1 MKRIILSIALFAFGF
16 SNAQETKFGAK
27 LGMNISNITSEG
39 LSTSSLVG
47 AHLGGFAEVG
57 ISDKFKIQPE
67 LLFSMQGAKVEDSKT
82 KLNYINLPVLAKYYV
97 VDKLAVIAGP
107 QVGFLMSAKETF
119 ESESLDAKDFYKT
132 ISLSF
137 NIGASYDLTDNIFVD
152 VRYNLGLSNIA
163 KEITDEEFDE
173 TITPKIKNNVIQLAV
188 GYKF

>member
-16 SNAQETKFGAK
+16 TNAQETKFGAK

-47 AHLGGFAEVG
+47 GHLGGFAEVE

-137 NIGASYDLTDNIFVD
+137 NIGASYDLTDNIFID
-152 VRYNLGLSNIA
+152 ARYNLGLSNIA

-173 TITPKIKNNVIQLAV
+173 TITPKIKNNVIQFAV

>member
-1 MKRIILSIALFAFGF
+1 
-16 SNAQETKFGAK
+16 
-27 LGMNISNITSEG
+27 
-39 LSTSSLVG
+39 
-47 AHLGGFAEVG
+47 
-57 ISDKFKIQPE
+57 
-67 LLFSMQGAKVEDSKT
+67 MQGAKVEDSKT

-137 NIGASYDLTDNIFVD
+137 NIGASYDLTDNIFID
-152 VRYNLGLSNIA
+152 ARYNLGLSNIA